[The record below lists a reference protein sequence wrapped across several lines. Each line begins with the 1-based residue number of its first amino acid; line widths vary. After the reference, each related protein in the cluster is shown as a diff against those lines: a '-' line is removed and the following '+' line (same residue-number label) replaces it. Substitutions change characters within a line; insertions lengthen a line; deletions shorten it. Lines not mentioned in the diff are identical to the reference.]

1 MKKEIAILGST
12 GSIGQSLLNII
23 SEDKK
28 KFKIILLT
36 ANKNYKILINQ
47 AKKFNVKNIIVADKL
62 NYLKAKKKLAK
73 SNINIYNDF
82 NHYNK
87 IFKKKI
93 DYVMSS
99 IVGIDGLYPT
109 FEIIKFTK
117 KIAIANKES
126 IICAWNIIKRELKK
140 NKTAFIPVDSEHFS
154 IWFGISNQLNN
165 KIEKIYLTASGGS
178 LLNVSPKKINKLS
191 LNRILKHPNWEMG
204 KKITIDSSTLMNK
217 VFEVIE
223 TKKIF
228 NINYQQIKIIIHEN
242 SYIHAI
248 LQFKNGMIKLVAHN
262 TTMDIP
268 IANTLFDKEHIYKK
282 NSSIS
287 LKKLNNLTFQKVNH
301 KKFPLVNIIKK
312 LPNSDS
318 LFETILVATNDE
330 LVDLF
335 LKRKIKYSH
344 IKSKLV
350 ENIEKKEFKRYK
362 KILPRTISDVIK
374 LSNQVRLKIRS
385 TIN

>member
-62 NYLKAKKKLAK
+62 NYLKAKKLAK

-117 KIAIANKES
+117 KIAIANK
-126 IICAWNIIKRELKK
+126 
-140 NKTAFIPVDSEHFS
+140 
-154 IWFGISNQLNN
+154 NQL
-165 KIEKIYLTASGGS
+165 Y
-178 LLNVSPKKINKLS
+178 
-191 LNRILKHPNWEMG
+191 
-204 KKITIDSSTLMNK
+204 
-217 VFEVIE
+217 
-223 TKKIF
+223 
-228 NINYQQIKIIIHEN
+228 
-242 SYIHAI
+242 
-248 LQFKNGMIKLVAHN
+248 AHG
-262 TTMDIP
+262 T
-268 IANTLFDKEHIYKK
+268 
-282 NSSIS
+282 
-287 LKKLNNLTFQKVNH
+287 
-301 KKFPLVNIIKK
+301 
-312 LPNSDS
+312 
-318 LFETILVATNDE
+318 
-330 LVDLF
+330 
-335 LKRKIKYSH
+335 
-344 IKSKLV
+344 
-350 ENIEKKEFKRYK
+350 
-362 KILPRTISDVIK
+362 
-374 LSNQVRLKIRS
+374 
-385 TIN
+385 

>member
-1 MKKEIAILGST
+1 
-12 GSIGQSLLNII
+12 
-23 SEDKK
+23 
-28 KFKIILLT
+28 
-36 ANKNYKILINQ
+36 
-47 AKKFNVKNIIVADKL
+47 
-62 NYLKAKKKLAK
+62 
-73 SNINIYNDF
+73 
-82 NHYNK
+82 
-87 IFKKKI
+87 
-93 DYVMSS
+93 
-99 IVGIDGLYPT
+99 
-109 FEIIKFTK
+109 
-117 KIAIANKES
+117 
-126 IICAWNIIKRELKK
+126 
-140 NKTAFIPVDSEHFS
+140 
-154 IWFGISNQLNN
+154 
-165 KIEKIYLTASGGS
+165 
-178 LLNVSPKKINKLS
+178 
-191 LNRILKHPNWEMG
+191 MG

-223 TKKIF
+223 AKNIF

-335 LKRKIKYSH
+335 
-344 IKSKLV
+344 
-350 ENIEKKEFKRYK
+350 
-362 KILPRTISDVIK
+362 
-374 LSNQVRLKIRS
+374 
-385 TIN
+385 